1 MSMKTLTR
9 LSYIDILKIVA
20 TFAIVLWHVSAVY
33 VRMDAALLSPF
44 GALPYVINLCV
55 RFALPMFMMISGAL
69 LLRERYAF
77 NFKQK
82 FSYIIKLYAVWSLVY
97 VIADQAM
104 RAASGG
110 ALLSPA
116 EMLASWIRGPYHF
129 WYLQMLLGVYL
140 LMPLLVRLKGLQTL
154 NYATLLLFV
163 IIYIY
168 NPLSP
173 YLPQAVNDVA
183 GQVILMRPSTML
195 FFMLAGACLHRVPL
209 LRKLAILSAL
219 AALAGFA
226 IRLYLLFSTPDYAS
240 ASTVQPLYSYSELL
254 MTVGLF
260 YLARYLCRSYE
271 DGPRMQYLSKC
282 TLRIYVSSALW
293 ISAYQFFIQPG
304 WDALVPY
311 QALSILVWSVV
322 VFLCSWLTA
331 HILVKKDRALA
342 RRKRQRAS

>member
-69 LLRERYAF
+69 LLRESYAF

-97 VIADQAM
+97 VLADQAM

-154 NYATLLLFV
+154 NYATLLL
-163 IIYIY
+163 
-168 NPLSP
+168 S
-173 YLPQAVNDVA
+173 AVAVSATGGQRRRRA
-183 GQVILMRPSTML
+183 GDPHAAKHDAL
-195 FFMLAGACLHRVPL
+195 FHARRC
-209 LRKLAILSAL
+209 LSAPR
-219 AALAGFA
+219 AALAQAGDPFGA
-226 IRLYLLFSTPDYAS
+226 GGAGWLCDPALPALQHAGLRLGEHRA
-240 ASTVQPLYSYSELL
+240 A
-254 MTVGLF
+254 
-260 YLARYLCRSYE
+260 
-271 DGPRMQYLSKC
+271 
-282 TLRIYVSSALW
+282 AL
-293 ISAYQFFIQPG
+293 QLQ
-304 WDALVPY
+304 
-311 QALSILVWSVV
+311 
-322 VFLCSWLTA
+322 
-331 HILVKKDRALA
+331 
-342 RRKRQRAS
+342 

>member
-9 LSYIDILKIVA
+9 LSYIDILKVVA

-69 LLRERYAF
+69 LLRESYAF

-154 NYATLLLFV
+154 NYATLLL
-163 IIYIY
+163 
-168 NPLSP
+168 LSS
-173 YLPQAVNDVA
+173 
-183 GQVILMRPSTML
+183 STSTIR
-195 FFMLAGACLHRVPL
+195 CRRICHR
-209 LRKLAILSAL
+209 R
-219 AALAGFA
+219 
-226 IRLYLLFSTPDYAS
+226 STTS
-240 ASTVQPLYSYSELL
+240 
-254 MTVGLF
+254 
-260 YLARYLCRSYE
+260 
-271 DGPRMQYLSKC
+271 
-282 TLRIYVSSALW
+282 
-293 ISAYQFFIQPG
+293 PG
-304 WDALVPY
+304 
-311 QALSILVWSVV
+311 
-322 VFLCSWLTA
+322 
-331 HILVKKDRALA
+331 R
-342 RRKRQRAS
+342 

>member
-69 LLRERYAF
+69 LLRESYAF

-97 VIADQAM
+97 VLADQAM

-154 NYATLLLFV
+154 NYATLLHLQSAVAIPATGGQRRRRAGDPHAAEHDALFH
-163 IIYIY
+163 
-168 NPLSP
+168 
-173 YLPQAVNDVA
+173 A
-183 GQVILMRPSTML
+183 R
-195 FFMLAGACLHRVPL
+195 R
-209 LRKLAILSAL
+209 RLSAPR
-219 AALAGFA
+219 AALAQAGDPFGA
-226 IRLYLLFSTPDYAS
+226 GGAGWLCDPALPALQHAGLRLGEHRA
-240 ASTVQPLYSYSELL
+240 A
-254 MTVGLF
+254 
-260 YLARYLCRSYE
+260 
-271 DGPRMQYLSKC
+271 
-282 TLRIYVSSALW
+282 AL
-293 ISAYQFFIQPG
+293 QLQ
-304 WDALVPY
+304 
-311 QALSILVWSVV
+311 
-322 VFLCSWLTA
+322 
-331 HILVKKDRALA
+331 
-342 RRKRQRAS
+342 

>member
-69 LLRERYAF
+69 LLRESYAF

-97 VIADQAM
+97 VLADQAM

-183 GQVILMRPSTML
+183 GQVILYAAEHDAL
-195 FFMLAGACLHRVPL
+195 FHARRC
-209 LRKLAILSAL
+209 LSAPR
-219 AALAGFA
+219 AALAQAGDPFGA
-226 IRLYLLFSTPDYAS
+226 GGAGWLCDPALPALQHAGLRLGEHCA
-240 ASTVQPLYSYSELL
+240 A
-254 MTVGLF
+254 
-260 YLARYLCRSYE
+260 
-271 DGPRMQYLSKC
+271 
-282 TLRIYVSSALW
+282 AL
-293 ISAYQFFIQPG
+293 QLQ
-304 WDALVPY
+304 
-311 QALSILVWSVV
+311 
-322 VFLCSWLTA
+322 
-331 HILVKKDRALA
+331 
-342 RRKRQRAS
+342 